1 MRVAIISDQHFGVRN
16 GSKYF
21 LDNYERFYNEV
32 FFPKLIEEDIKELW
46 MLGDFWEYRTRIDV
60 VTLWRAQEI
69 FFDRLEALGIKATII
84 YGNHDVAFKNRN
96 DINSIDFLARM
107 YKNIHVVKTHETIE
121 FDGTPVN
128 FLSWVNNANLADSL
142 DFIKNCPPTILCGH
156 FEIKSFEMIKGHV
169 CEHGFD
175 KSIFDRFDQVY
186 SGHFHTVSTDGRI
199 FYISNPSQT
208 NWSDY
213 GLDKGFRIFDTTTRD
228 LEFVPNPFDVYSKI
242 AYNDDIDI
250 VEFDYES
257 YRNMIVR
264 VYVQSYAST
273 NQHKL
278 SLFMEKLN
286 KIVFSADLIEVD
298 ETQFNSESG
307 ELQFVDN
314 HELIKKYI
322 DEVVQ
327 SPTIDKAV
335 LTEMFQS
342 MYLEALDMT
351 ETE

>member
-1 MRVAIISDQHFGVRN
+1 MKVAMITDQHFGVRN
-16 GSKYF
+16 GSKFF
-21 LDNYERFYNEV
+21 LDNYQRFYDEV
-32 FFPKLIEEDIKELW
+32 FFPTIDERGITHLW
-46 MLGDFWEYRTRIDV
+46 ILGDTWEYRTRIDSV
-60 VTLWRAQEI
+60 SLWRAQQM
-69 FFDRLEALGIKATII
+69 FFDKLEARNIQITII
-84 YGNHDVAFKNRN
+84 YGNHDVAYKNRN
-96 DINSIDFLARM
+96 DINSIDFLGKM
-107 YKNIHVVKTHETIE
+107 YPNMHVVKTYETID

-128 FLSWVNNANLADSL
+128 FISWINNANLAESME
-142 DFIKNCPPTILCGH
+142 FMKNCPPTILCGH

-175 KSIFDRFDQVY
+175 KTFFERFDQVY

-228 LEFVPNPFDVYSKI
+228 LEFIPNPFDVYAKI

-250 VEFDYES
+250 VDFDYDS
-257 YRNMIVR
+257 YTDMIVR
-264 VYVQSYAST
+264 VFIQSYATT

-278 SLFMEKLN
+278 GLFMEKLN
-286 KIVFSADLIEVD
+286 KVAHTADLVEID
-298 ETQFNSESG
+298 ETQFTNENG
-307 ELQFVDN
+307 DLEFVDN
-314 HELIKKYI
+314 HELIDKYI

-327 SPTIDKAV
+327 SPNIDKNM
-335 LTEMFQS
+335 LRNMFKEM
-342 MYLEALDMT
+342 YHEALELV